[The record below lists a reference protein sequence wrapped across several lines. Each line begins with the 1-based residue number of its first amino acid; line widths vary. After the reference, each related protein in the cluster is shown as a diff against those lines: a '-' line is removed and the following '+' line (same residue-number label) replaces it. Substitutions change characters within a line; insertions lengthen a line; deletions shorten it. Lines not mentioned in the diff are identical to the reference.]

1 MHRFRSGIVGMAL
14 AGVLAGCGGTTVD
27 EGPKPFQSTDLKGAN
42 MEPMLKEMQEVAKKR
57 DYTKKQV
64 VPSEKEKTKDSE
76 KK

>member
-27 EGPKPFQSTDLKGAN
+27 EGPKPFQSTDIKGAN
-42 MEPMLKEMQEVAKKR
+42 MDSMLKEMQDVAKKGA
-57 DYTKKQV
+57 YKQKAA
-64 VPSEKEKTKDSE
+64 PSEKEKTKEPE